1 MKTCDAET
9 TAVVQ
14 FSNMFLSFWHAVL
27 FGQWQGPNYTSRL
40 MQALC
45 KLCHISQ
52 FFSTS
57 YITTRVQD
65 VQSSLF
71 PQFWRRLVYIV
82 LLVSSNDWSSKLD
95 AVLLSYRALKSTITH
110 RSQFEVLFS
119 TQMRL
124 PIDTSV
130 LSEIDMSPDVDT
142 YVRKAVQKVELTREN
157 AKAAHNNANERS
169 KFFYDRHAAYIPSV
183 WGRPESFA
191 VRRNNKTGRKP

>member
-52 FFSTS
+52 FFF
-57 YITTRVQD
+57 YELYHQRVQD

-110 RSQFEVLFS
+110 LSLSRCYFLRKCDFPSTHLFCRKS
-119 TQMRL
+119 TCRQM
-124 PIDTSV
+124 
-130 LSEIDMSPDVDT
+130 
-142 YVRKAVQKVELTREN
+142 LTRTYE
-157 AKAAHNNANERS
+157 KRCKRS
-169 KFFYDRHAAYIPSV
+169 
-183 WGRPESFA
+183 
-191 VRRNNKTGRKP
+191 N